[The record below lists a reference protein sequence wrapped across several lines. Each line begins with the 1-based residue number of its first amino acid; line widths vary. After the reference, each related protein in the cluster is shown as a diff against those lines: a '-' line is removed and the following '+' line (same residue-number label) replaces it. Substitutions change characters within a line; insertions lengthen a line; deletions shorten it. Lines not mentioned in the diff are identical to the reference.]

1 MKFIAITNDIS
12 VKKDEIIAVER
23 NEEGKA
29 RIVVEI
35 GTYETNWPY
44 ESMLSMLEIPD
55 IEEKI
60 ASQPEQMSLPSAYQ
74 RPMQYWAG

>member
-12 VKKDEIIAVER
+12 VKKEEIIAVER
-23 NEEGKA
+23 GEDGKA
-29 RIVVEI
+29 RVVVEI
-35 GTYETNWPY
+35 GTYDTNWPY

-55 IEEKI
+55 IEEKMV
-60 ASQPEQMSLPSAYQ
+60 AESKQMSLPEAYQ